1 MEHDRWQR
9 WSPLSGVVFAVLFL
23 AALGVSGS
31 GPGETP
37 EAVAEWYA
45 DEGNRGAAFL
55 VFFLFAAAALAFLWF
70 LGLLRGVL
78 ARAEGDPGRW
88 TAVGFAAGV
97 ASATLLLA
105 AASLYVAPAVTAGD
119 DDFSF
124 DPSTAETFTNA
135 GFALLVSSTMAGA
148 LLVLAT
154 SIVAHRTGV
163 LPAWLAL
170 GGFVVAAILLFAIF
184 FLPLFVW
191 LAWVLAVS
199 VVLVVRTARV
209 TDWRSGAGMSG

>member
-1 MEHDRWQR
+1 MERDRWQR
-9 WSPLSGVVFAVLFL
+9 WSPLAGVAFAVLFL

-31 GPGETP
+31 GPGDTP
-37 EAVAEWYA
+37 DEVAEWYA

-55 VFFLFAAAALAFLWF
+55 VFFLLAAAGLAFLWF
-70 LGLLRGVL
+70 LGVLRSVL
-78 ARAEGDPGRW
+78 VRAEGDPARW

-105 AASLYVAPAVTAGD
+105 SASLYVAPAATAGD
-119 DDFSF
+119 ESF
-124 DPSTAETFTNA
+124 AFEASTAETFSNA
-135 GFALLVSSTMAGA
+135 GFALLFSSTMAGA

-154 SIVAHRTGV
+154 SIVARRTGV
-163 LPAWLAL
+163 LPGWLAL
-170 GGFVVAAILLFAIF
+170 GGFVVAAILLLAIF

-199 VVLVVRTARV
+199 IVLIVRTACV
-209 TDWRSGAGMSG
+209 TVWRSGAG

>member
-1 MEHDRWQR
+1 MERDRWQR
-9 WSPLSGVVFAVLFL
+9 WSPLAGVAFAVLFL

-31 GPGETP
+31 GPGDTP
-37 EAVAEWYA
+37 DEVAEWYA

-55 VFFLFAAAALAFLWF
+55 VFFLLAGAALSFLWF
-70 LGLLRGVL
+70 LGVLRSVL
-78 ARAEGDPGRW
+78 VRAEGDPARW

-105 AASLYVAPAVTAGD
+105 SASLYVAPAATAGGE
-119 DDFSF
+119 SF
-124 DPSTAETFTNA
+124 PFEASTAETFSNA

-154 SIVAHRTGV
+154 SIVARRTGV
-163 LPAWLAL
+163 LPGWLAL
-170 GGFVVAAILLFAIF
+170 GGFVVAAILLLAIF

-199 VVLVVRTARV
+199 IVLIVRTARV
-209 TDWRSGAGMSG
+209 TAWRSGAG